1 MKRTIAILLSLTL
14 LASLFLLAGCGKK
27 EEPVPVDT
35 PAAAVID
42 TANWTD
48 AKLYSWVYAK
58 YDEAVAEKDG
68 LYINAL
74 DGSWWV
80 SFTFANSDVEFEGD
94 KAKHDA
100 ILADEYNT
108 DVKTEEKTIGD
119 YTYQATTYVANSQFF
134 GSYFAALDPAI
145 APEGGFDPVQSILV
159 DFFAEDP
166 AQAAYIEAVIGTL
179 NIHAA

>member
-27 EEPVPVDT
+27 EEPAPVDS

-48 AKLYSWVYAK
+48 AKLYSWAHAK

-80 SFTFANSDVEFEGD
+80 SFTFSNSDNEFEGD
-94 KAKHDA
+94 KAKYEA
-100 ILADEYNT
+100 VLADEYNT

-119 YTYQATTYVANSQFF
+119 YTYQATTYIGNSQFL
-134 GSYFAALDPAI
+134 GTYLAVLDPAI
-145 APEGGFDPVQSILV
+145 APAGGFDPVQSILV

-166 AQAAYIEAVIGTL
+166 AQLPYIEAVIGTL
-179 NIHAA
+179 NISAA

>member
-1 MKRTIAILLSLTL
+1 MKRTIAILLSLAL
-14 LASLFLLAGCGKK
+14 LLSVGLLAGCGSK
-27 EEPVPVDT
+27 EEPAPD
-35 PAAAVID
+35 PAPAGID
-42 TANWTD
+42 TSAWSE
-48 AKLYSWVYAK
+48 AKFYSWVTAK
-58 YDEAVAEKDG
+58 YDESVAEKDG

-80 SFTFANSDVEFEGD
+80 SFNFTNSDVEFEGD
-94 KAKHDA
+94 KAKHEA

-166 AQAAYIEAVIGTL
+166 AQVAYIEAVIGTL